1 VSAFLKG
8 LGGVALAAAVLYG
21 MQRTTP
27 GYGEITSPRPVSGKL
42 GHRLEARAFAIDI
55 VRVQLARTVATK
67 GASRDGS
74 FTTSGVW
81 VLVEGTAEA
90 LTESLTLLSA
100 EWLGPNGVRYAMSQ
114 RLSSL
119 PGMLP
124 GQRLE
129 PGLPMPVLMAFE
141 IPEGQVADGTLLIAR
156 SAWAPLAEQARI
168 ELTGV
173 KPADI
178 RPGLVLARGQGRVPW
193 TLSAE

>member
-1 VSAFLKG
+1 MSAIVKG

-27 GYGEITSPRPVSGKL
+27 GYGEITSPRQVAGKL

-55 VRVQLARTVATK
+55 TKVQLARTVATK
-67 GASRDGS
+67 GAARDS
-74 FTTSGVW
+74 TFTTSGVW
-81 VLVEGTAEA
+81 VLVEGIAEA
-90 LTESLTLLSA
+90 RTESLTLLSA

-129 PGLPMPVLMAFE
+129 PGGRCESRVLSRGGK
-141 IPEGQVADGTLLIAR
+141 PG
-156 SAWAPLAEQARI
+156 
-168 ELTGV
+168 
-173 KPADI
+173 PADDSAA
-178 RPGLVLARGQGRVPW
+178 RPRSCRKPPGAV
-193 TLSAE
+193 

>member
-1 VSAFLKG
+1 VSAILKG

-27 GYGEITSPRPVSGKL
+27 GYSEITAPRPVAGKL

-55 VRVQLARTVATK
+55 AKVQLARTVAAK
-67 GASRDGS
+67 GAARNST

-90 LTESLTLLSA
+90 KTESLTLLSA
-100 EWLGPNGVRYAMSQ
+100 EWLGPNGVRYAMTQ
-114 RLSSL
+114 RLSSV

-129 PGLPMPVLMAFE
+129 PGLPTPVLMAFE
-141 IPEGQVADGTLLIAR
+141 IPEGQVAGGTLLIAR

-168 ELTGV
+168 EMAGV
-173 KPADI
+173 KPVDI